1 MKKTNI
7 PKIIHYCW
15 FGGKELPE
23 LAVKCIESWKKYL
36 PDYEIKRW
44 DETNFDLNSNT
55 YVKEAYENKKW
66 AFITDYVRLYVL
78 KKYGGIYMDTDVE
91 VIKNLDEFLNLKAF
105 SGFENDTQIPTG
117 IIASEKNGRWVTEQ
131 LKYYDNRHFVLEDG
145 SFDYTTNVVTITN
158 ITKEMFPLKEKNS
171 FQDFGDVTFYPKD
184 YFCPKDHLTNKI
196 NLTKNTYCIHHF
208 AASWLKPSAKIK
220 LRIYRFINKIFGD
233 KVSDFIHKIY
243 RKINKTPNE

>member
-7 PKIIHYCW
+7 PKIIHFCW

-23 LAVKCIESWKKYL
+23 LAVKCIDSWKKNL

-44 DETNFDLNSNT
+44 DESNFDLNSNT

-78 KKYGGIYMDTDVE
+78 KEYGGIYMDTDVE
-91 VIKNLDEFLNLKAF
+91 VLKSLDDFLNLKAF

-117 IIASEKNGRWVTEQ
+117 IIASEKNGRWVTEL
-131 LKYYDNRHFVLEDG
+131 LKYYDNRHFILEDG

-171 FQDFGDVTFYPKD
+171 FQDFKDVTFYPKD
-184 YFCPKDHLTNKI
+184 YFCPFDDATGVLKKTE
-196 NLTKNTYCIHHF
+196 NTYSIHWYDK
-208 AASWLKPSAKIK
+208 SWMSKRKILRNKVTRMLHRWFGTDIKDKIK
-220 LRIYRFINKIFGD
+220 RLFIK
-233 KVSDFIHKIY
+233 K
-243 RKINKTPNE
+243 